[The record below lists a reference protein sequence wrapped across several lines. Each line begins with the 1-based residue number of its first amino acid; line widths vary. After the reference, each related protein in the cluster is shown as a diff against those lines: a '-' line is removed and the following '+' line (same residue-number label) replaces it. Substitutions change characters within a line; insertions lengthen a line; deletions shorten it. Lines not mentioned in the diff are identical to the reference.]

1 MKLLQFVSGNISDK
15 KPIFASHA
23 DRMLYCGIVCKTH
36 SLIGWQCSHDDDDHD
51 DFSDDQDD
59 YNDDDDDDDYSDDH
73 DDDYHYDDVHHNDE
87 IENTCPF
94 FRCYPM

>member
-1 MKLLQFVSGNISDK
+1 MSGNISDK

-51 DFSDDQDD
+51 D
-59 YNDDDDDDDYSDDH
+59 YSDDH
-73 DDDYHYDDVHHNDE
+73 DDDCNYDDVHHNDE

-94 FRCYPM
+94 LQMLSHVTYCLLALLIVEVPKCK

>member
-51 DFSDDQDD
+51 DH
-59 YNDDDDDDDYSDDH
+59 NDDH
-73 DDDYHYDDVHHNDE
+73 DDDCHYHDVHHKDE